1 MGRGAGS
8 NENKALSFKL
18 SLSLAIPAWKTIL
31 RIIIPE
37 CGHLGT
43 QSSIL
48 KNSKHIFSAGAASN
62 KHKMKRNI
70 GLKCTK
76 YNPVHLKIF
85 WPDFR

>member
-1 MGRGAGS
+1 MTCGQDSYKLPNKLLLLGMGRSAGS

-62 KHKMKRNI
+62 KLKMNI
-70 GLKCTK
+70 PET
-76 YNPVHLKIF
+76 
-85 WPDFR
+85 